1 MVRISDA
8 RMSGTAF
15 GTIILHVTPEASVGG
30 PLGLVRTGDIIE
42 LSVSRRLLDLKVPA
56 NELKIRRNEFKKST
70 KMKIHNA
77 QRVYSWLY
85 HNQVMQADEGCD
97 FDFLKVE

>member
-1 MVRISDA
+1 M
-8 RMSGTAF
+8 TAF

-42 LSVSRRLLDLKVPA
+42 LSVSKRRLDLKVPE

-77 QRVYSWLY
+77 QRGYSWLY
-85 HNQVMQADEGCD
+85 HNHVMQADEGCD